1 MVERRRKFDIS
12 VLGREQFRP
21 SVRRR
26 AEADDASPP
35 PAKSGATAGATAGA
49 RSGATASE
57 LLTIFKE
64 LPRKPLLVSEIAS
77 AVDRPADT
85 CVDLVIALVR
95 AGSLD
100 LLQWADGG
108 DHLVALSPAGRAQL
122 ATI

>member
-1 MVERRRKFDIS
+1 MVVRWRKFDIS

-21 SVRRR
+21 SNGRL
-26 AEADDASPP
+26 AEVDALPP
-35 PAKSGATAGATAGA
+35 PVECNA
-49 RSGATASE
+49 
-57 LLTIFKE
+57 LLAIFKQ
-64 LPRKPLLVSEIAS
+64 LPRKPLLISEIAS

-85 CVDLVIALVR
+85 CVDPVIALVK

-100 LLQWADGG
+100 LLQWVDGG